1 MAYRMRP
8 AHDVDEREA
17 DVRDEA
23 VTRDERVAVRDQ
35 RDEGVDHDASRERYR
50 DVRYEE
56 VDAGAVRTRT
66 TTWSPLQLI
75 GLFAGIGFIV
85 LGIAAVGQ
93 TGFDTAHVETPQEL
107 VWRLPHSP
115 LLGVIEMG
123 FGLLLIVTSIVPGAV
138 SRALMGLLGAAA
150 LAFGLVV
157 LLDAERETLHKWL
170 AVTDRSGWFFTIA
183 GAVIVVA
190 AIVSPVF
197 TTTRRRRRREQ
208 RQARYA
214 ASATH

>member
-66 TTWSPLQLI
+66 TTWSRVEE
-75 GLFAGIGFIV
+75 GRGNAG
-85 LGIAAVGQ
+85 
-93 TGFDTAHVETPQEL
+93 
-107 VWRLPHSP
+107 
-115 LLGVIEMG
+115 
-123 FGLLLIVTSIVPGAV
+123 
-138 SRALMGLLGAAA
+138 
-150 LAFGLVV
+150 
-157 LLDAERETLHKWL
+157 
-170 AVTDRSGWFFTIA
+170 
-183 GAVIVVA
+183 
-190 AIVSPVF
+190 
-197 TTTRRRRRREQ
+197 
-208 RQARYA
+208 
-214 ASATH
+214 